1 MKRDP
6 LLWGA
11 LAAVLVVLASAEYDL
26 ARACG
31 FGQYVAA
38 GVPAALDI
46 YAIRAL
52 KARRDVLVV
61 VVALIAVNSASH
73 LVAKGVLPV
82 DWPLIVA
89 VSAIAPLVL
98 WRVHRLGDHQASA
111 PGTLRAA
118 GVPVGTPGE
127 APPVPSYVAPE
138 PAEPEPVPAVP
149 EPSVEA
155 LPAAPSLPVL
165 GPWTPYAEL
174 AIGTPGTTP
183 GTDLDQHRHDRA
195 EDAAPAPVPAEPQ
208 GESCGSALPPED
220 RTGGP
225 GTAFDEHLVSV
236 RTWLRVEPDLT
247 GTDIGERLGK
257 SDGYGRRLRR
267 AALADA

>member
-11 LAAVLVVLASAEYDL
+11 LTAVLVVLASAEYDL

-46 YAIRAL
+46 YAVRAL

-61 VVALIAVNSASH
+61 VAALIAVNSASH
-73 LVAKGVLPV
+73 LVTAGVLPV
-82 DWPLIVA
+82 QWPLIVA

-98 WRVHRLGDHQASA
+98 WRVHRLGEAL
-111 PGTLRAA
+111 PTRAA
-118 GVPVGTPGE
+118 VLPE
-127 APPVPSYVAPE
+127 PPAEPIYVAPE
-138 PAEPEPVPAVP
+138 PAEPAQTPAVP
-149 EPSVEA
+149 QPVREELATV
-155 LPAAPSLPVL
+155 PSLPAL
-165 GPWTPYAEL
+165 GAWMSVAQL
-174 AIGTPGTTP
+174 IGTRPGTSP
-183 GTDLDQHRHDRA
+183 EQPFHA
-195 EDAAPAPVPAEPQ
+195 PPEAPAGVPEPQPEPAEPAEPA
-208 GESCGSALPPED
+208 GESCGSALPPEE

-225 GTAFDEHLVSV
+225 GTAFGEHVVTV
-236 RTWLRVEPDLT
+236 RTWLAVEPQLT

-267 AALADA
+267 AALANG